1 MKKAMKFKIKKN
13 KINKIKMIMEIKFDL
28 IKSF

>member
-13 KINKIKMIMEIKFDL
+13 KINKIKMIMKIKFDL
-28 IKSF
+28 IKSY